1 MHQPVSVLVTDAS
14 SYKAAVI
21 CRYLKQTYP
30 SIRVLASDH
39 RPLVRLLHTR
49 FCDEFINLPKGPES
63 GGAYV
68 DALSQAVQSFDV
80 DLLIPVNSSEIP
92 LILRNRESFKKALD
106 YMGDFDTFSVLSDK
120 NQLAGL
126 LEGTSIRRPRSY
138 DLEEEC
144 EFPIV
149 VKPAD
154 LSSSKGVSY
163 CHNSEELQQA
173 KSKLISA
180 GHSPVIQQYVGG
192 FGAGYS
198 VLAREGKI
206 LAGYGHKRLI
216 EYPISGGSSMY
227 RAGYANESMLEVAE
241 VLLTK
246 TQWSGFAMF
255 EFKIDSAENPW
266 LIEVNPRIW
275 GSVHQG
281 LANGVDYFAPLL
293 GLNAERS
300 PMLSLRTYFS
310 PFVYFSIIQHLLS
323 GELAPA
329 KCFFSHLPH
338 NRADVP
344 LFSDTRAWL
353 GSFSRLF

>member
-39 RPLVRLLHTR
+39 RPLVKLLHTR
-49 FCDEFINLPKGPES
+49 FCDKFIYLPKAPES
-63 GGAYV
+63 GDAYV
-68 DALSQAVQSFDV
+68 AALSQAVQSFDV
-80 DLLIPVNSSEIP
+80 DLLIPVNSSEMSP
-92 LILRNRESFKKALD
+92 ILRNRESFKKSLD
-106 YMGDFDTFSVLSDK
+106 YVGDFDTFSMLSDK
-120 NQLAGL
+120 NKLASL
-126 LEGTSIRRPRSY
+126 LEGTAIRRPRSY
-138 DLEEEC
+138 ALEEEC
-144 EFPIV
+144 DFPVV

-154 LSSSKGVSY
+154 LSSSRGVSY
-163 CHNSEELQQA
+163 CYNSEQLQQA
-173 KSKLISA
+173 KRKLIGA
-180 GHSPVIQQYVGG
+180 GHSPVIQQYIDG

-198 VLAREGKI
+198 VLARQGKI

-216 EYPISGGSSMY
+216 EHPISGGSSMY
-227 RAGYANESMLEVAE
+227 REGYANESMRDIAE
-241 VLLTK
+241 ILLKK

-255 EFKIDSAENPW
+255 EFKIDGAENPW

-281 LANGVDYFAPLL
+281 LVSGVDYFAPLL
-293 GLNAERS
+293 GLSAPRS
-300 PMLSLRTYFS
+300 PMLRLNTYFS

-323 GELAPA
+323 GEFAPA